1 MNFNIDGQNY
11 DLNKLSDEAKA
22 QIASI
27 QAVDAKLNELKRDTA
42 IVMTARNMY
51 VQALKKSLEQVQ
63 PEPAPASAPEQVAA
77 KPAKKA
83 GAKE

>member
-1 MNFNIDGQNY
+1 MSMNFNIDGQNY
-11 DLNKLSDEAKA
+11 DLDKLSDEAKA

-27 QAVDAKLNELKRDTA
+27 QAVDAKLNELKRDSA

-63 PEPAPASAPEQVAA
+63 PSEPSAAA
-77 KPAKKA
+77 KSAKKPVKA
-83 GAKE
+83 EK

>member
-42 IVMTARNMY
+42 IIMTARNMY
-51 VQALKKSLEQVQ
+51 VQALKKSLEHVQ
-63 PEPAPASAPEQVAA
+63 PEPTPVSAPEQVPA
-77 KPAKKA
+77 KVAKKA

>member
-1 MNFNIDGQNY
+1 MNITIDGQNY
-11 DLNKLSDEAKA
+11 DLDKLSEEAKA

-27 QAVDAKLNELKRDTA
+27 QAVDMKLNELKRDTA

-63 PEPAPASAPEQVAA
+63 PSEPPAPAKAA
-77 KPAKKA
+77 KKQAATEK
-83 GAKE
+83 

>member
-27 QAVDAKLNELKRDTA
+27 QAVDVKLNELKRDTA
-42 IVMTARNMY
+42 IIMTARNMY

-63 PEPAPASAPEQVAA
+63 PEPAAASAQAPA
-77 KPAKKA
+77 KPAKKV

>member
-1 MNFNIDGQNY
+1 MNINIDGQNY

-63 PEPAPASAPEQVAA
+63 PEPTASTEAAEAPA

-83 GAKE
+83 SAKE

>member
-42 IVMTARNMY
+42 IIMTARNMY

-63 PEPAPASAPEQVAA
+63 PEPAPANPEGQAAA
-77 KPAKKA
+77 KPSKKVS
-83 GAKE
+83 AKE

>member
-1 MNFNIDGQNY
+1 MNINIDGQNY

-63 PEPAPASAPEQVAA
+63 PEPTASTEAPA

-83 GAKE
+83 SAKE

>member
-11 DLNKLSDEAKA
+11 DLDKLSDEAKA

-27 QAVDAKLNELKRDTA
+27 QAVDAKLNELKRDSA

-63 PEPAPASAPEQVAA
+63 PSEPSAAA
-77 KPAKKA
+77 KNAKKQVKA
-83 GAKE
+83 EK